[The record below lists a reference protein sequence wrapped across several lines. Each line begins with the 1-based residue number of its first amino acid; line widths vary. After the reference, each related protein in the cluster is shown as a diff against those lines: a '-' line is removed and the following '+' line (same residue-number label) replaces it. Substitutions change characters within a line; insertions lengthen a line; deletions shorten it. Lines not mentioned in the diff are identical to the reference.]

1 MTTMVKFKGEKGV
14 VERINGG
21 GGENFKT
28 VLAAPFTWEILCPAA
43 MYAAQSRCGFCEE
56 TITTWRG

>member
-1 MTTMVKFKGEKGV
+1 MTKVVKFKGGKGV

-21 GGENFKT
+21 AGENFKT

-43 MYAAQSRCGFCEE
+43 MYMAQSRCGSCKKN
-56 TITTWRG
+56 ITT